1 MSFPGSCARYVHTRF
16 ESLQGEDDQPKTHF
30 CSIYTDISDA
40 MGALSIRVETLQT
53 VMEWEE
59 NQFTAVSLMTKTLT
73 LPTVELVRDVIPCDV
88 LATVCAG
95 GLNRPISSNDTG
107 TLSMANA
114 GPNTNGSQC
123 ELII

>member
-16 ESLQGEDDQPKTHF
+16 ESLQGEDDQPKTYLF
-30 CSIYTDISDA
+30 SIYTDISDA

-73 LPTVELVRDVIPCDV
+73 LLTVELVRDVIV
-88 LATVCAG
+88 V
-95 GLNRPISSNDTG
+95 PIS
-107 TLSMANA
+107 TLKEEWVQGEMARHA
-114 GPNTNGSQC
+114 RAA
-123 ELII
+123 

>member
-16 ESLQGEDDQPKTHF
+16 ESLQGEDDQPKTYLF
-30 CSIYTDISDA
+30 SIYTDISDA

-73 LPTVELVRDVIPCDV
+73 LLTVELVRDVIPCDV
-88 LATVCAG
+88 LATVCTG
-95 GLNRPISSNDTG
+95 GTQPSNLLQRYRYPFYGQCWTQHKRK
-107 TLSMANA
+107 SM
-114 GPNTNGSQC
+114 
-123 ELII
+123 